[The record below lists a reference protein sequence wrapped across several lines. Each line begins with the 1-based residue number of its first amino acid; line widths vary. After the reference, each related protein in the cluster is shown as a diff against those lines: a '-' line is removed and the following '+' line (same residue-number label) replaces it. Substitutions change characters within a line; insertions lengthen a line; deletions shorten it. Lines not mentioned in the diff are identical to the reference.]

1 MKCVTHAVMAA
12 KAIGEILE
20 YDPELSF
27 MPYLFGIYLLHGSF
41 ILLLFADTIDA
52 ATGAV
57 IGQACETTIRAH
69 EVCIVTLNTEYQVCL
84 LVGLFVRG
92 AEF

>member
-1 MKCVTHAVMAA
+1 MAA

-41 ILLLFADTIDA
+41 ILLLFADTIDT
-52 ATGAV
+52 ATDAV
-57 IGQACETTIRAH
+57 IGQACETIRAH
-69 EVCIVTLNTEYQVCL
+69 EVCIVTLNTEYQICPL
-84 LVGLFVRG
+84 PRFFVRN
-92 AEF
+92 ADF